1 MRRSGRRTAVTYLG
15 VEGRVVQ
22 WWMGG
27 VIVVEVYFFFPFKY
41 NYILIKYAR
50 NAFLPGNYW
59 RQEAEI
65 AFHTSNHN

>member
-27 VIVVEVYFFFPFKY
+27 VIVVEVYFFFPLS
-41 NYILIKYAR
+41 IIT
-50 NAFLPGNYW
+50 FL
-59 RQEAEI
+59 
-65 AFHTSNHN
+65 